1 MLAYGLM
8 IGVVLLRLLPWI
20 RAQPFS
26 VSYWGFTFGVTALA
40 TAPLRLIAH
49 GETGPWALLA
59 PYLFVGGNL
68 IILLMTV
75 ATLRMLWQGRLW
87 SVQ

>member
-1 MLAYGLM
+1 
-8 IGVVLLRLLPWI
+8 
-20 RAQPFS
+20 
-26 VSYWGFTFGVTALA
+26 
-40 TAPLRLIAH
+40 LRLIAH